1 MFSLMFNLP
10 NKHENYPCL
19 GIGLMLTFTD
29 EQGSRRE
36 KEKRKFD
43 GCLASSRMR
52 LKLCWSQGLLR
63 FGAASRDSAGL
74 CVIISHNGTI
84 SRTPV
89 LSPCNQIY
97 LCPKPEA
104 LFVVP
109 ILYSLLLDVLLLA
122 VLVLHVLHWGKSRET
137 FCVLFLAAS
146 KLQRSHNTC
155 VI

>member
-1 MFSLMFNLP
+1 MFPPMLNLP
-10 NKHENYPCL
+10 INHENYL
-19 GIGLMLTFTD
+19 SLEIGLLMTFT
-29 EQGSRRE
+29 EKLGSSGE
-36 KEKRKFD
+36 KEKKNVD

-63 FGAASRDSAGL
+63 FCAASRDSAGL

-104 LFVVP
+104 LLVVP
-109 ILYSLLLDVLLLA
+109 IPYSLLLQIYWVL
-122 VLVLHVLHWGKSRET
+122 S
-137 FCVLFLAAS
+137 S
-146 KLQRSHNTC
+146 
-155 VI
+155 I